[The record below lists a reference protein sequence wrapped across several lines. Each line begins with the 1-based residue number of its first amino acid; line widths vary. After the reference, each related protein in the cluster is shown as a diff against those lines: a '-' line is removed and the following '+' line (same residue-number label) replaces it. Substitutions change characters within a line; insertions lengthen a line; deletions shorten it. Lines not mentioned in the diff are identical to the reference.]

1 MGCVASKKAEPLTP
15 AESYNV
21 SGNLEGSVGILNS
34 ALWNRIEVDRSE
46 SGESGKV
53 SSNGTDS
60 QNFKLGNFNKHF
72 EGELVAAGWPSWL
85 SSVAREAIQGWLP
98 LKAESFEKL
107 EKIGQGTYSSVFKAR
122 ELETGRFVALKKIR
136 FDNFEPDSVRFMARE
151 ILIIRRLNHHNIMKL
166 DGLITSRS
174 SCSIYL
180 VFEYMEHDLAG
191 LSSSPDIRFSESQV
205 KCYMQQLLSG
215 LEHCHSRGI
224 IHRDIK
230 SANLLVN
237 NEGILKIAD
246 FGLSNFFNPANRQ
259 LTGRVVT
266 LWYRPPELLLG
277 ATEYE
282 PSVDMW
288 SVGCVFA
295 ELFLKKPALQGKT
308 EVEQIH
314 KIFKLCGS
322 PSDEYWRKS
331 RLPHETLFK
340 PQQAYQSRL
349 HETFGCLPESAYKL
363 LETFLSIEPQKRG
376 TATSALSSEY
386 FTTMPYACDPSCLPK
401 YPPNKEIDAK
411 HREESLKIKITGA
424 PQASEIARR
433 PPRSTRSLK
442 SNVSSKLSRL
452 EEPWLKAENTQKH
465 GGRQNSARV
474 NDEAGL
480 FVDMPQK
487 DVIHSVNEDRKAIL
501 HYGVD
506 NGFSA
511 PVSFDASGGFTLA
524 KNRREDQASVRS
536 HSKSSSKCDIPG
548 VLDSS
553 NVLQS
558 KIYPDPIVHAKGDA
572 LGFCAYSKIEKPSE
586 IERNLMVHQWV
597 QLGHPEL
604 DNQSHDSTYTDCN
617 IDALSS
623 KPCNMGYKKP
633 DDRVEFS
640 APLLYQSRK
649 VDELLER
656 HEQQIR
662 QAVRRTWHQKDKVF

>member
-1 MGCVASKKAEPLTP
+1 MGCVASKKPEPLTP
-15 AESYNV
+15 VESSGV
-21 SGNLEGSVGILNS
+21 SGNLEVSGGILNS

-46 SGESGKV
+46 SEESGKV

-60 QNFKLGNFNKHF
+60 QSFKLGNFNKHVD
-72 EGELVAAGWPSWL
+72 GELVAAGWPSWL
-85 SSVAREAIQGWLP
+85 SAVAREAIQGWVP
-98 LKAESFEKL
+98 LKPEAYEKL

-136 FDNFEPDSVRFMARE
+136 FDNFEPESVRFMARE
-151 ILIIRRLNHHNIMKL
+151 IFIMRRLNHRNIMKL

-191 LSSSPDIRFSESQV
+191 LSSSPEITFSESQV

-215 LEHCHSRGI
+215 LEHCHSRSI

-230 SANLLVN
+230 CANLLVN

-246 FGLSNFFNPANRQ
+246 FGLSNFFNPSSRQQ
-259 LTGRVVT
+259 LTSRVVT

-282 PSVDMW
+282 PTVDLW

-295 ELFLKKPALQGKT
+295 ELFLKKPVLQGMT

-331 RLPHETLFK
+331 RLAHETLFK
-340 PQQAYQSRL
+340 PQQTYPSCLQ
-349 HETFGCLPESAYKL
+349 ETFRFLPENAYKL

-386 FTTMPYACDPSCLPK
+386 FRTMPYACDPSSLPK
-401 YPPNKEIDAK
+401 YSPNKEIDAK
-411 HREESLKIKITGA
+411 NREESLKIKLSGS
-424 PQASEIARR
+424 PEPLEIVRR
-433 PPRSTRSLK
+433 HPRTIK
-442 SNVSSKLSRL
+442 SQKSSVSSKLSRL
-452 EEPWLKAENTQKH
+452 EEPWLKAENTQKNA
-465 GGRQNSARV
+465 GRQNLAKV

-480 FVDMPQK
+480 FVDMLQK
-487 DVIHSVNEDRKAIL
+487 EFVLSA
-501 HYGVD
+501 D
-506 NGFSA
+506 NRFSA
-511 PVSFDASGGFTLA
+511 PLSLEASIGFVCT
-524 KNRREDQASVRS
+524 KKQASVRS
-536 HSKSSSKCDIPG
+536 HSKSNSKCDIPR
-548 VLDSS
+548 VPDSS
-553 NVLQS
+553 NVLKS
-558 KIYPDPIVHAKGDA
+558 KNNLDIIAKGEE
-572 LGFCAYSKIEKPSE
+572 GCCKFSKVEKPCE

-604 DNQSHDSTYTDCN
+604 DNHSHNSTDMSCN
-617 IDALSS
+617 MHGISS
-623 KPCNMGYKKP
+623 KPSNMGYKKS

-640 APLLYQSRK
+640 APLLYQSHK
-649 VDELLER
+649 LDELLER
-656 HEQQIR
+656 HEQRIR
-662 QAVRRTWHQKDKVF
+662 QAVRRTWLPNDKVF